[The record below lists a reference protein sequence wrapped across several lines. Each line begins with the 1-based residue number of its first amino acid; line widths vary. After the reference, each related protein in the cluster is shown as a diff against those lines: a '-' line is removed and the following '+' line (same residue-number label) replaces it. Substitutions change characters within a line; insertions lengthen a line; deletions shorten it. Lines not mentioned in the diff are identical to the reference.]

1 MAFDEKRLVCTVIVS
16 VPKALKRFST
26 ERVEPLPIEVSAT
39 TAATPMTMP
48 RMVSTARS
56 GLARRLENA
65 MRSDSRTTI
74 IGRRRRERRRRGHAA
89 AAAEAAAAEAA
100 EAAEAAAVLVLVLAG
115 AGGGVGVRAGDD
127 DLTGRQAA
135 RDLR

>member
-1 MAFDEKRLVCTVIVS
+1 MTVALVFTEVTVALTPGVASMAATSLALSGTALLTKGLFCTVIVS

-26 ERVEPLPIEVSAT
+26 ERVEPLPIEVRAT

-74 IGRRRRERRRRGHAA
+74 MARCCQTSRRSTNCRRWSAGSRRRR
-89 AAAEAAAAEAA
+89 
-100 EAAEAAAVLVLVLAG
+100 
-115 AGGGVGVRAGDD
+115 
-127 DLTGRQAA
+127 
-135 RDLR
+135 